1 MKRPERRLIAFA
13 VASAM
18 NLATGAMAQTAD
30 DARGVHIID
39 EQPLPD
45 LSQTKVDN
53 SAGVSVAIL
62 PGADLEPGT
71 KVSFEIATK
80 KPGFLI
86 LVDVDPT
93 GKLTQI
99 YPNRRSLIT
108 LGVRENANLIK
119 PGRAVTIPD
128 STNPYA
134 GFEFL
139 VEPPIGTAMVVAI
152 LCDRP
157 VHLLDLPDVPPPLAG
172 RGDAVTYLYSV
183 AHDLRLTAS
192 RDPDKLE
199 EANWSFDAKF
209 YVIK

>member
-1 MKRPERRLIAFA
+1 MKRPDQRLLAFA
-13 VASAM
+13 VAFAM
-18 NLATGAMAQTAD
+18 NWAWGAAAQTAD
-30 DARGVHIID
+30 DTRGVHIID

-53 SAGVSVAIL
+53 GAGVNVAIL

-71 KVSFEIATK
+71 KVSFEISTK
-80 KPGFLI
+80 KPGYLI
-86 LVDVDPT
+86 LVDVDPS

-99 YPNRRSLIT
+99 YPNRRSLVA
-108 LGVRENANLIK
+108 LGARENANLIK

-139 VEPPIGTAMVVAI
+139 VEPPLGTAMVVAI

-172 RGDAVTYLYSV
+172 HGDAVSYLYSV
-183 AHDLRLTAS
+183 AHDLRITAS
-192 RDPDKLE
+192 GESGKLE